1 MATSRYNFRIGI
13 RQLLISPTYA
23 RPDTLCFGH
32 HTVRTGAIHKI
43 HHRTAFWYYKKLTL
57 SLPLYLPVHLRV
69 CSSPVGKSAG
79 SLFCFLSKE
88 KTKCQAIPASFLKIP
103 TFLFSSL
110 IIYDTFVKCITI
122 RFFWDVKFYIP
133 LKYEI
138 IPKNLKWITYYSPKL
153 LQNQSLRWLLTSHR
167 SNATICRQKSWF
179 YCTFDLHD
187 GNHFWYLGNR
197 RLHFWAICNI
207 TSTTVAYGY
216 WAILTFSNDH
226 IYDKIN
232 DKIIQKNQSKM
243 IITSS
248 LIFQT

>member
-1 MATSRYNFRIGI
+1 MSSHTGIFFKNSDFPVFFTHYIRY
-13 RQLLISPTYA
+13 
-23 RPDTLCFGH
+23 LCK
-32 HTVRTGAIHKI
+32 V
-43 HHRTAFWYYKKLTL
+43 YNY
-57 SLPLYLPVHLRV
+57 SV
-69 CSSPVGKSAG
+69 
-79 SLFCFLSKE
+79 
-88 KTKCQAIPASFLKIP
+88 
-103 TFLFSSL
+103 
-110 IIYDTFVKCITI
+110 
-122 RFFWDVKFYIP
+122 FWDVKFYIP